1 MPDEGTL
8 TVSLKYG
15 DRVRVR
21 VVVDGTPQDCWVTFQ
36 RKEGSDEVRASF
48 SAPRTMQIDREAR
61 VNRPPIPLKQHNQR
75 NMRYKNHRQS

>member
-8 TVSLKYG
+8 TVSMKYG

-21 VVVDGTPQDCWVTFQ
+21 VMLNGEPLDCWVTFQ
-36 RKEGSDEVRASF
+36 GKEGSDEVRASF

-61 VNRPPIPLKQHNQR
+61 VNRPPIPPHQHKPR
-75 NMRYKNHRQS
+75 NMRYKNHRQG